1 MNQTLNNYLDS
12 LSKNTMAH
20 KYMNRQKVK
29 VTYDTGNF
37 GTVHKFTGTKQQW
50 LELKETHRLKEL
62 TLEIVK

>member
-1 MNQTLNNYLDS
+1 MNQTLNNYLAS

-20 KYMNRQKVK
+20 EHMNCRQVE
-29 VTYDTGNF
+29 VTYDTGSF